1 MPDHLH
7 DPPVCGF
14 GEHNPHDDSCLV
26 PGLGAEILCGF
37 IDPAITLP
45 PGKVL
50 CRHRAAVA
58 PGPPAV
64 APPPVA
70 PTGSSSSSSSSF
82 EFVVEFVQFV
92 QFVEFLF
99 ICLEF
104 VVEFIEILI
113 QFLVIEQ
120 FFIFQRRRLHPGKDP
135 QGVDSACNGLLDDG
149 HDKPCSRLGMGPAR
163 QHLHL
168 VGQLRFLRGLAGR
181 CLSSTLC
188 GAEHSVLAYLRA
200 SLCLAQGG
208 HSLAQGETVEEW
220 PCL

>member
-1 MPDHLH
+1 MRFHRPRHYAA
-7 DPPVCGF
+7 
-14 GEHNPHDDSCLV
+14 SRQS
-26 PGLGAEILCGF
+26 A
-37 IDPAITLP
+37 LP
-45 PGKVL
+45 
-50 CRHRAAVA
+50 A
-58 PGPPAV
+58 PGS
-64 APPPVA
+64 
-70 PTGSSSSSSSSF
+70 GSSRTSGCRSTAGGSDRQLLIIF
-82 EFVVEFVQFV
+82 ELVVEFVVEFVQFV